1 MMHTH
6 NQGKTGMHAPSCH
19 HHMKI
24 STRQGMHAH
33 PPFYGCVDRGADDG
47 EENLHASW
55 LADFPFLLCSYYF
68 SLSEKPLL
76 LFQSCHPCDFLII
89 QILDQFWY
97 HNYGTLCFFLVIG
110 YSLIIII

>member
-6 NQGKTGMHAPSCH
+6 SQGKTGMHAPSCLY
-19 HHMKI
+19 HMKI

-68 SLSEKPLL
+68 SL
-76 LFQSCHPCDFLII
+76 
-89 QILDQFWY
+89 
-97 HNYGTLCFFLVIG
+97 
-110 YSLIIII
+110 